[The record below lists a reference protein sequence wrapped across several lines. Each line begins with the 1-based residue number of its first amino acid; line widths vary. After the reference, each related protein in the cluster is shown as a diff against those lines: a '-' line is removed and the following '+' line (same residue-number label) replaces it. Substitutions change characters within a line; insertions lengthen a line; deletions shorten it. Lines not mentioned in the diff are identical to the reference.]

1 MLSHSSEVDLISQ
14 FTGFL
19 ETPDI
24 RTKYGS
30 VIPVFEFPEVD
41 ITEELIA
48 ELEKIDHPRNSV
60 LGKRMES
67 FFEIAIKFSNRY
79 KLIASNI
86 QINQQKI
93 TLGELDFLLFDN
105 LNNKPLHVELVYKIY
120 ILDSEV
126 GQNEKMLIGPNRK
139 DSFLEKMKKITTRQ
153 LPLLKHPETQIYLKK
168 YDLDLDEIEQQICFK
183 AQLYSNKPYT
193 PLQIGKYLSLQ
204 EFQEMDKSNALFYAP
219 KKNLWSAK
227 PESGNHWHSYSE
239 ILEEIAELFRK
250 KKSPLIWM
258 KHKNSFS
265 RFFVV
270 WWK

>member
-1 MLSHSSEVDLISQ
+1 MLSHSSEVELISQ

-24 RTKYGS
+24 RDKYGS
-30 VIPVFEFPEVD
+30 EIPIFEFPEVD

-48 ELEKIDHPRNSV
+48 ELKKIDHPRNSV

-67 FFEIAIKFSNRY
+67 FFEIAIKFSKRY

-86 QINQQKI
+86 QVNQQKI
-93 TLGELDFLLFDN
+93 TLGELDFLLYDFQ
-105 LNNKPLHVELVYKIY
+105 NKIPLHVELVYKIY
-120 ILDSEV
+120 ILDPEV
-126 GQNEKMLIGPNRK
+126 GQDEKMFIGPNRK
-139 DSFLEKMKKITTRQ
+139 DSFLEKMEKITTKQ

-168 YDLDLDEIEQQICFK
+168 YDLDLDTIEQQICFK
-183 AQLYSNKPYT
+183 AQLYSNDPDAT
-193 PLQIGKYLSLQ
+193 SQNGKYLSLQ
-204 EFQEMDKSNALFYAP
+204 EFKELDKNNAVFYAP

-227 PESGNHWHSYSE
+227 PESCNHWHSYAE
-239 ILEEIAELFRK
+239 TMEEISELFQK
-250 KKSPLIWM
+250 EKSPLIWM
-258 KHKNSFS
+258 KHKDSFS

>member
-1 MLSHSSEVDLISQ
+1 MLSNTSEVDLISQ

-24 RTKYGS
+24 REKYGS
-30 VIPVFEFPEVD
+30 EIPVFEFPEVD

-48 ELEKIDHPRNSV
+48 ELEKIVHPRNSV

-67 FFEIAIKFSNRY
+67 FFEIAIIFSNRY
-79 KLIASNI
+79 ELIASNI

-105 LNNKPLHVELVYKIY
+105 LNNKPLHLELVYKIY
-120 ILDSEV
+120 ILDPEV
-126 GQNEKMLIGPNRK
+126 GQDEKMLIGPNSK
-139 DSFLEKMKKITTRQ
+139 DSFLEKMEKITTKQ
-153 LPLLKHPETQIYLKK
+153 LPLLKHPETQSYLEK

-183 AQLYSNKPYT
+183 AQSYSNDPDST
-193 PLQIGKYLSLQ
+193 LHNGKYLSFQ
-204 EFQEMDKSNALFYAP
+204 EFQELDKNDAVFYAP
-219 KKNLWSAK
+219 KKNLWSSK
-227 PESGNHWHSYSE
+227 PESCKYWRSYSE
-239 ILEEIAELFRK
+239 IVEEISELFQK
-250 KKSPLIWM
+250 KKSPLIWL
-258 KHKNSFS
+258 KHKDSFS